1 MKKIA
6 VLGVTGSI
14 GIQTLDVIKQHTTEF
29 ELIAVSAGRNIEKT
43 IEIVNEFKP
52 QFASVMNEDDAKHVE
67 EVTGVKCYFGMNGLI
82 KVATAT
88 DADTLVTAVV
98 GSVGLKP
105 TIEAIKAG
113 KNIALANKETLVT
126 AGHIV
131 MNLAKE
137 YGVTILPV
145 DSEHS
150 AIFQC
155 LDKEEKKDLNRLIIT
170 ASGGSF
176 RDKTRDE
183 LEGVSVEDALNHPNW
198 SMGAKITIDSASM
211 MNKGLEVIEAHW
223 LFDVDYDDIDVIL
236 HKESVIHSMI
246 EMNDKSVLAH
256 LGTPDMRI
264 PIQYALTYPHR
275 FELESETLDLAR
287 LSSLNFKEMDF
298 DRFPCLRM
306 AYDAGRVG
314 GSMPTVL
321 NAANESAVALFLD
334 GKIDFLDIETLIQEA
349 MDEHVVISNPSLDEI
364 LALDIKIKESIKKKV
379 VG

>member
-1 MKKIA
+1 
-6 VLGVTGSI
+6 
-14 GIQTLDVIKQHTTEF
+14 
-29 ELIAVSAGRNIEKT
+29 
-43 IEIVNEFKP
+43 
-52 QFASVMNEDDAKHVE
+52 
-67 EVTGVKCYFGMNGLI
+67 
-82 KVATAT
+82 
-88 DADTLVTAVV
+88 
-98 GSVGLKP
+98 
-105 TIEAIKAG
+105 
-113 KNIALANKETLVT
+113 
-126 AGHIV
+126 
-131 MNLAKE
+131 
-137 YGVTILPV
+137 
-145 DSEHS
+145 
-150 AIFQC
+150 
-155 LDKEEKKDLNRLIIT
+155 
-170 ASGGSF
+170 
-176 RDKTRDE
+176 
-183 LEGVSVEDALNHPNW
+183 
-198 SMGAKITIDSASM
+198 
-211 MNKGLEVIEAHW
+211 
-223 LFDVDYDDIDVIL
+223 
-236 HKESVIHSMI
+236 MI

-349 MDEHVVISNPSLDEI
+349 MDEHDVISNPSLDEI